1 MKIKPI
7 KCKLIIIFFS
17 AVLLSA
23 CSMIQGNAPIQVAVS
38 KDVFL
43 TLPKPAQ
50 LEKEIDAT
58 QLISAKWGDNK
69 EQQLLVQLQVDK
81 NNVVLAGFS
90 AWGAKLLSL
99 DYSGDK
105 IETYLLSG
113 LSEKLPKPE
122 QILFNVMLSLWPI
135 SAWQPELDKIGWE
148 LAEKKNQR
156 TLFDENGNTIIT
168 IDYESEN
175 PFAGLITFK
184 HHTLNYTITIKTN
197 N

>member
-1 MKIKPI
+1 
-7 KCKLIIIFFS
+7 
-17 AVLLSA
+17 
-23 CSMIQGNAPIQVAVS
+23 MIQGDAPIQVEVS
-38 KDVFL
+38 QGVFL

-81 NNVVLAGFS
+81 NKVVLAGFS

-105 IETYLLSG
+105 IETYVLSG

-122 QILFNVMLSLWPI
+122 QILFNVMLCIWPI
-135 SAWQPELDKIGWE
+135 SAWQPELDKIGWK
-148 LAEKKNQR
+148 LSEKNYQR
-156 TLFDENGNTIIT
+156 TLFDENGKTVIT
-168 IDYESEN
+168 IDYEN
-175 PFAGLITFK
+175 KDPFAGLITFK